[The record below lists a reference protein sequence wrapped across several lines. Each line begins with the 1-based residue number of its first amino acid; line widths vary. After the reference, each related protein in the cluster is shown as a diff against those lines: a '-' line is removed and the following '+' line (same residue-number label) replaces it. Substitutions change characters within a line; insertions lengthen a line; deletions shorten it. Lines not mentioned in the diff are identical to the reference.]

1 METLVNIH
9 EAKTHFSKLIERI
22 QHGEEVVIAKAG
34 VPVAQLTP
42 IPRVD
47 IVFGSLVGEVSID
60 FDAFEAADTEV
71 AALWHLDDYATDG
84 GTQPGPR

>member
-1 METLVNIH
+1 MATVNIH
-9 EAKTHFSKLIERI
+9 EAKTHLSRLLERV
-22 QHGEEVVIAKAG
+22 QQGESIVIAKAG

-47 IVFGSLVGEVSID
+47 IVFGSLVGQLDID
-60 FDAFEAADTEV
+60 FAAFDAADAEV